1 VGTGHTQDLDDRGAA
16 FRFGYDV
23 ELAGS
28 ALKQVVDET
37 NGSLGTHLRR
47 LEDAG

>member
-1 VGTGHTQDLDDRGAA
+1 MFGFGCDVDLA
-16 FRFGYDV
+16 V
-23 ELAGS
+23 S